1 MMKFFVFTVPF
12 NNNIPS
18 LYRGH
23 KDMEVYAETEQE
35 ARDRLRTFPG
45 FTGEERLLKIR
56 WA

>member
-1 MMKFFVFTVPF
+1 MKFFVFTVPF

-18 LYRGH
+18 LYRCH

-45 FTGEERLLKIR
+45 FTGEERLLKIK
-56 WA
+56 WV